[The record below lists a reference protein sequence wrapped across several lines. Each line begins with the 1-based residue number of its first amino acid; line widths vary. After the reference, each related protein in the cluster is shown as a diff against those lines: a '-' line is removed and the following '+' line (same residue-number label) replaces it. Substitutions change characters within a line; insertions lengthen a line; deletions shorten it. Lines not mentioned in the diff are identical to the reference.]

1 MILLIAIVQSE
12 DAAQVTSK
20 LLEHAYRVTRINSS
34 GGFLAAGNAAIL
46 IGVDDERCEEVIAIV
61 GATCRSRT
69 RYINAAPWTTALANG
84 SVAFVA
90 PMEVTIGG
98 AVIFGF
104 PVRRF
109 VRLQGGTEPPII
121 DQRFMETEET
131 TVPTS
136 ASPTASKQAAIQMTM
151 VIAIVQKEDADA
163 VTRDLLAGG
172 HRLTRVNT
180 AGGFLRRGN
189 ATLLI
194 GVESDQVDAVIA
206 LIQASC
212 QPRTEPNPPE
222 EGIPMYGAT
231 VFVLDASHFV
241 RV

>member
-12 DAAQVTSK
+12 DAAQVTSR
-20 LLEHAYRVTRINSS
+20 LLEKEFRVTRINSS

-46 IGVDDERCEEVIAIV
+46 VGVDDERCDEVIALI

-109 VRLQGGTEPPII
+109 VRLRGGTEPNAL
-121 DQRFMETEET
+121 DKTYGESEEF
-131 TVPTS
+131 TVPTEP
-136 ASPTASKQAAIQMTM
+136 SPTETEQAPAMTM
-151 VIAIVQKEDADA
+151 MVAIVQKEDVEE
-163 VTRDLLAGG
+163 VTSALLAGG
-172 HRLTRVNT
+172 HRLTRINT

-194 GVESDQVDAVIA
+194 GVQAHQVDEVLGMIK
-206 LIQASC
+206 ASC
-212 QPRTEPNPPE
+212 RPRTEPNPLE

-231 VFVLDASHFV
+231 VFVLDASRFV